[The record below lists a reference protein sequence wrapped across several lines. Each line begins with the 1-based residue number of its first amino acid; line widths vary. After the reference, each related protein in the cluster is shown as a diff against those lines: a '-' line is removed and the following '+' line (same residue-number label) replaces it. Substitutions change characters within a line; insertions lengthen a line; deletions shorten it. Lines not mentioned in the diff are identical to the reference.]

1 MCTKTLP
8 GSSLAL
14 STRNEPPRAKTF
26 PFEVIAQHRGCLA
39 ATRLREGA
47 KITQDVGEPG
57 FSNRGLDGTAEAIS
71 LVPDPVERQS
81 GGHRYII
88 ADRALPLRPDTGES
102 VHPSLGPA
110 YDLGVRNTKAFKE
123 AVAKTLAELAHRGVT
138 LAPTTVAD
146 SIETQINTVSER
158 LGIQVRSAWRYF
170 DAAVTA
176 DRLAESLRSYEESS
190 SEKEVGQA
198 PMPPLDNPELALVLA
213 GVPDSLAQTGG
224 DLYAVIIN
232 VAVNAWMAGHIHG
245 EDGCTGCEGGRG
257 DVAHD
262 WEARMRTITEMQPN
276 IRRWFD
282 RDVWTAA
289 VNDSGYTV
297 TRR

>member
-1 MCTKTLP
+1 MPAHTLCQVL
-8 GSSLAL
+8 LANM
-14 STRNEPPRAKTF
+14 R
-26 PFEVIAQHRGCLA
+26 
-39 ATRLREGA
+39 
-47 KITQDVGEPG
+47 
-57 FSNRGLDGTAEAIS
+57 
-71 LVPDPVERQS
+71 DPVHQL
-81 GGHRYII
+81 IQ
-88 ADRALPLRPDTGES
+88 
-102 VHPSLGPA
+102 VA
-110 YDLGVRNTKAFKE
+110 YDADVRNTKAFKE
-123 AVAKTLAELAHRGVT
+123 AVAETLAELAHRGVT
-138 LAPTTVAD
+138 LAPATVAD

-158 LGIQVRSAWRYF
+158 LRIQVRSAWRYF
-170 DAAVTA
+170 DAGVTA
-176 DRLAESLRSYEESS
+176 DRLAESLRSYEDR

-245 EDGCTGCEGGRG
+245 EDGCTGCEGSRG

-262 WEARMRTITEMQPN
+262 WDARMRTIAEMQPN
-276 IRRWFD
+276 ISRWFD

>member
-1 MCTKTLP
+1 M
-8 GSSLAL
+8 
-14 STRNEPPRAKTF
+14 R
-26 PFEVIAQHRGCLA
+26 
-39 ATRLREGA
+39 
-47 KITQDVGEPG
+47 
-57 FSNRGLDGTAEAIS
+57 
-71 LVPDPVERQS
+71 DPVHQL
-81 GGHRYII
+81 IQ
-88 ADRALPLRPDTGES
+88 
-102 VHPSLGPA
+102 VA
-110 YDLGVRNTKAFKE
+110 YDADVRNTKAFKE
-123 AVAKTLAELAHRGVT
+123 AVAETLAELAHRGVT
-138 LAPTTVAD
+138 LAPATVAD
-146 SIETQINTVSER
+146 SIETQINAVSER

-170 DAAVTA
+170 DASVTA
-176 DRLAESLRSYEESS
+176 DRLADSLRSYEDR
-190 SEKEVGQA
+190 SENEVGQA

-245 EDGCTGCEGGRG
+245 EDGCTGCEGSRG

-262 WEARMRTITEMQPN
+262 WDARMRTITEMQPN
-276 IRRWFD
+276 ISRWFD

>member
-1 MCTKTLP
+1 ML
-8 GSSLAL
+8 LANM
-14 STRNEPPRAKTF
+14 R
-26 PFEVIAQHRGCLA
+26 
-39 ATRLREGA
+39 
-47 KITQDVGEPG
+47 
-57 FSNRGLDGTAEAIS
+57 
-71 LVPDPVERQS
+71 DPVHQL
-81 GGHRYII
+81 IQ
-88 ADRALPLRPDTGES
+88 
-102 VHPSLGPA
+102 VA
-110 YDLGVRNTKAFKE
+110 YDADVRNTKAFKE
-123 AVAKTLAELAHRGVT
+123 AVAETLAELAHRGVT
-138 LAPTTVAD
+138 LAPATVAD

-158 LGIQVRSAWRYF
+158 LRIQVRSAWRYF
-170 DAAVTA
+170 DAGVTA
-176 DRLAESLRSYEESS
+176 DRLAESLRSYEDR

-245 EDGCTGCEGGRG
+245 EDGCTGCEGSRG

-262 WEARMRTITEMQPN
+262 WDARMRTIAEMQPN
-276 IRRWFD
+276 ISRWFD